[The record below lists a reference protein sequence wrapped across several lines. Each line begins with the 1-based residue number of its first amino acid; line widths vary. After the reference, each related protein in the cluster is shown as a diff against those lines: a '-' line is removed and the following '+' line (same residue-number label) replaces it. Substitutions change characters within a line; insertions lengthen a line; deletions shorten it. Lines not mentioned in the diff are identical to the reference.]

1 MGANL
6 GRTIGD
12 YRALVETC
20 RARAEELAISRLE
33 IDRLGG
39 LPAGYSGHLLG
50 NGNGAT
56 QKRMW
61 PFGLEAMLGA
71 LGLKIL
77 LIEDEAGTARARALS
92 KRVDQSNQRFGNKS
106 NSKRPVTVETVEPI
120 EIAKIAAPQKPAPP
134 VSRAHL
140 RVVQG
145 KKKGRVYGSR
155 RYG

>member
-6 GRTIGD
+6 GRVIDG

-20 RARAEELAISRLE
+20 RARAVELELSRLE
-33 IDRLGG
+33 IDHLGG

-77 LIEDEAGTARARALS
+77 LIEDEAATARALALRR
-92 KRVDQSNQRFGNKS
+92 KPVDSSNQRFGNKC
-106 NSKRPVTVETVEPI
+106 NSKPSAVEPV
-120 EIAKIAAPQKPAPP
+120 EITKIPAAPQKPPPPP

-140 RVVQG
+140 RVVQN
-145 KKKGRVYGSR
+145 R
-155 RYG
+155 RRSSF